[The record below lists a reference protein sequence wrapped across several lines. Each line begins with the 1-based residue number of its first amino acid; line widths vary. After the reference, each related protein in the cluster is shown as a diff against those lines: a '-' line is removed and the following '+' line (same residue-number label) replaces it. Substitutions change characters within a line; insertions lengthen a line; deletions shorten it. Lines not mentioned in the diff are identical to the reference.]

1 MQRRRIL
8 FVAFHFPPVQGSSG
22 IQRTLKFAT
31 YLRDHGWDPMV
42 LTVSPRAYERV
53 TRDQMGDIPEDM
65 VVERAFGLDT
75 SRHLAI
81 KGRYL
86 RSMAQPD
93 RWASWWPAAVLKGR
107 AMIRRYQPE
116 AIFATYPIATAHQ
129 IGLSLHK
136 HSGLPFVADFRDA
149 MTEPDYPRD
158 PTTWASNRKLEE
170 AVVRHCSK
178 ALFTAP
184 GTMRMYA
191 ERYPDVADS
200 RWAVIENGFDEE
212 NFRQAEAGLERKPLG
227 APGQCV
233 LLHSG
238 IVYPKERDPRPM
250 FEALRQLK
258 VDGRLRAEV
267 FKLVLRAP
275 GNEAEF
281 RAMIE
286 AAGIADLVFLEP
298 PLPYRA
304 ALGEMMNANGLLLMQ
319 GRVCN
324 HQVPAKLYEYARAG
338 TPVLGLTDPASDTAE
353 RLRAIGA
360 GHIADIDEVAS
371 IRTAIESFV
380 AQSRA
385 GALQGTALDTAMA
398 HSRRARTE
406 SLARLLD
413 ELPRPAGAGAAS
425 AGLRTSSSGESR
437 AS

>member
-1 MQRRRIL
+1 MQRRKIL

-53 TRDQMGDIPEDM
+53 SPDQMKDIPADM
-65 VVERAFGLDT
+65 IVERAFGLDT

-107 AMIRRYQPE
+107 AMIKQHRPDV
-116 AIFATYPIATAHQ
+116 IFATYPIATAHQ

-158 PTTWASNRKLEE
+158 PTTWQSNRKLEGQ
-170 AVVRHCSK
+170 VVHSCSK

-184 GTMRMYA
+184 GTLDMYA
-191 ERYPDVADS
+191 ERYPDIPAS

-212 NFRQAEAGLERKPLG
+212 NFREAEAGLDRTPLG
-227 APGQCV
+227 AAGQCV

-238 IVYPKERDPRPM
+238 IVYPKERDPRPL
-250 FEALRQLK
+250 FAALKGLK
-258 VDGRLRAEV
+258 ADGVLNGAE
-267 FKLVLRAP
+267 FKLRLRAP

-281 RAMIE
+281 REMI
-286 AAGIADLVFLEP
+286 AAEDIGDLVSLEP
-298 PLPYRA
+298 ALPYRA
-304 ALGEMMNANGLLLMQ
+304 ALGEMIRADGLLLMQ

-324 HQVPAKLYEYARAG
+324 HQIPAKLYEYARAG
-338 TPVLGLTDPASDTAE
+338 TPVLGLTDPQSNTAD
-353 RLRAIGA
+353 RLRDVGVQ
-360 GHIADIDEVAS
+360 HIADIDDVAS
-371 IRTAIESFV
+371 IRASVTAFV
-380 AQSRA
+380 RDWRSQQLLRTSR
-385 GALQGTALDTAMA
+385 DTAMA
-398 HSRRARTE
+398 HSRHARTE

-413 ELPRPAGAGAAS
+413 DLP
-425 AGLRTSSSGESR
+425 SGHN
-437 AS
+437 

>member
-1 MQRRRIL
+1 MQRRKIL

-53 TRDQMGDIPEDM
+53 TNDQMKDIPSDM
-65 VVERAFGLDT
+65 IVERAFGLDT

-93 RWASWWPAAVLKGR
+93 RWASWWPAAVIKGR
-107 AMIRRYQPE
+107 EMIKRHRPDV
-116 AIFATYPIATAHQ
+116 IFATYPIATAHK
-129 IGLSLHK
+129 IGLSLHR

-158 PTTWASNRKLEE
+158 PTTWRSNRKLEQQ
-170 AVVRHCSK
+170 VVDSCTK

-184 GTMRMYA
+184 GTLDMYA
-191 ERYPDVADS
+191 ERYPDVPAS

-212 NFRQAEAGLERKPLG
+212 NFREAEVGLAPTPLG
-227 APGQCV
+227 SPGQCV

-238 IVYPKERDPRPM
+238 IVYPKERDPRPL
-250 FEALRQLK
+250 FAALQGLK
-258 VDGRLRAEV
+258 ADGRIQAAD

-281 RAMIE
+281 REMIA
-286 AAGIADLVFLEP
+286 AAGIGDLVALEP
-298 PLPYRA
+298 AMPYRA
-304 ALGEMMNANGLLLMQ
+304 ALGEMIRADGLLLMQ
-319 GRVCN
+319 GRICN
-324 HQVPAKLYEYARAG
+324 HQIPAKLYEYARAG
-338 TPVLGLTDPASDTAE
+338 TPVLGLTDPQSNTAD

-360 GHIADIDEVAS
+360 PHIADIDDVVS
-371 IRTAIESFV
+371 IRASLEAFV
-380 AQSRA
+380 QDWRA
-385 GALQGTALDTAMA
+385 NRLARTDRATAMA
-398 HSRRARTE
+398 HSRHARTE
-406 SLARLLD
+406 SLAHLLD
-413 ELPRPAGAGAAS
+413 GLTPRES
-425 AGLRTSSSGESR
+425 TSFLST
-437 AS
+437 